1 MEVELASDPPLCEQ
15 EPPICTEGFVYILKL
30 EHGSWY
36 VGWTRDPETRIAS
49 HFLGRGAQW
58 TRLHPP
64 LSVFGIQ
71 PGDTVLENVMTIA
84 LMAKH
89 GYQRVRGGR
98 HVEISMP
105 CAPPPLLKALALRPP
120 PPLPDDT
127 EAEIVHDHAVVL
139 TRLRDLDGPQAWR
152 ARVSGPRAAI
162 TCPRRGFKAIFAD
175 SEAALRVAVTAW
187 LEEGNIA
194 S

>member
-1 MEVELASDPPLCEQ
+1 MLEVELALDPPIHEL
-15 EPPICTEGFVYILKL
+15 EPPLFREYVYVLKL
-30 EHGSWY
+30 EGGNWY

-64 LSVFGIQ
+64 LSVFSIQ
-71 PGDTVLENVMTIA
+71 PGDMILENVMTIA

-98 HVEISMP
+98 HVEVYMP

-120 PPLPDDT
+120 PPLLCNT
-127 EAEIVHDHAVVL
+127 EAEIVKDHAVVV
-139 TRLRDLDGPQAWR
+139 TQLRDKDGPQAWR
-152 ARVSGPRAAI
+152 AKIAGPRAAI
-162 TCPRRGFKAIFAD
+162 ACPRRGFKALFAET
-175 SEAALRVAVTAW
+175 EAALRVAVAAW
-187 LEEGNIA
+187 LEEEG
-194 S
+194 